1 MAKTRI
7 RKGDTV
13 KVIAGKDRGAT
24 GKVLVVLRSKDRV
37 LVEGVNRIKKHTKV
51 TTSSRGAQEGGIVHQ
66 EAPVHLSNVM
76 LMVEEDGKRVA
87 TRVGIREHQEEGEKV
102 RRIRISRRT
111 GEDI

>member
-24 GKVLVVLRSKDRV
+24 GKVLVVLRSQDRV

-51 TTSSRGAQEGGIVHQ
+51 TTSSRGAQEGGIMHQ

-76 LMVEEDGKRVA
+76 LMVEEDGRRVA

-102 RRIRISRRT
+102 RRMRISRRT

>member
-1 MAKTRI
+1 
-7 RKGDTV
+7 
-13 KVIAGKDRGAT
+13 
-24 GKVLVVLRSKDRV
+24 
-37 LVEGVNRIKKHTKV
+37 
-51 TTSSRGAQEGGIVHQ
+51 
-66 EAPVHLSNVM
+66 M